1 MRASHRMLMTPS
13 SSTVSLLAALDT
25 ASRGQLK
32 RRDDLGI
39 LLDLG
44 ASPDQSAALVD
55 LAFRSKFLTRTFG
68 IMQRIGREGNGYD
81 RLESEFAANME
92 VARGHLRSLLS
103 GAPDT
108 VRDRFSSSYLAL
120 TPGGLSNLMALLAD
134 LAWYKNWL
142 LDSKQARA

>member
-1 MRASHRMLMTPS
+1 MTPS
-13 SSTVSLLAALDT
+13 SSTLSLLAALDT

-44 ASPDQSAALVD
+44 ASPDQSATLVD
-55 LAFRSKFLTRTFG
+55 LAFHSKFLTRTFG

-81 RLESEFAANME
+81 RLESEFAVNME

-108 VRDRFSSSYLAL
+108 IRDRLSSSYLAL
-120 TPGGLSNLMALLAD
+120 TPGGLSNLMALLGD

>member
-1 MRASHRMLMTPS
+1 MLMTPS

-44 ASPDQSAALVD
+44 ASPDQSATLVD
-55 LAFRSKFLTRTFG
+55 LAFHSKFLTRTFG

-81 RLESEFAANME
+81 RLESEFAVNME

-108 VRDRFSSSYLAL
+108 IRDRLSSSYLAL
-120 TPGGLSNLMALLAD
+120 TPGGLSNLMALLGD